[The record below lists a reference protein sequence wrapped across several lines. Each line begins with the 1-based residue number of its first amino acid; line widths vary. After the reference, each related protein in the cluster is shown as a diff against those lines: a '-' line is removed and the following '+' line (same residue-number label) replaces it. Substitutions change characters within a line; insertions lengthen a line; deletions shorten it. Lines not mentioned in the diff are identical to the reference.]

1 MLIDKVIIHNY
12 VDRQSLHIKTVAR
25 QMTNINIH
33 VRYTFFRIT
42 FFPFTKKIKVDFNLS
57 IFLFLQVH
65 LDRKYSDLDQ
75 LFPVVEP
82 VVFFFISVYIPPNEE
97 HMGYTVTKYLFRH
110 NIYSKEILLCNHFAI
125 WNQFHVIFFP
135 CV

>member
-1 MLIDKVIIHNY
+1 MDAHLVDMGKPYRAICHMKYTDNRSLHYVLKWYIKLYTTMLIDKVIIHNY

-65 LDRKYSDLDQ
+65 LDRKYSDLD
-75 LFPVVEP
+75 
-82 VVFFFISVYIPPNEE
+82 
-97 HMGYTVTKYLFRH
+97 
-110 NIYSKEILLCNHFAI
+110 
-125 WNQFHVIFFP
+125 
-135 CV
+135 